1 MATLAKRFARRLKE
15 FLLRSTAVFGV
26 LLIALLGASGCSTS
40 HQPIPSKTVEV
51 ADLKATVIP
60 EPNPPQTGDNVLD
73 VNLADSSGNPVPNA
87 NITATAV
94 TTLTGNTGATESA
107 RSAGN
112 GAYRIPI
119 HTPVS
124 ELYIVTMTVQRT
136 GKKDVVM
143 KYGIKPQ

>member
-1 MATLAKRFARRLKE
+1 MISKAVIGLALVG
-15 FLLRSTAVFGV
+15 LVAV
-26 LLIALLGASGCSTS
+26 SGCSTS
-40 HQPIPSKTVEV
+40 HEPVKAKTVE
-51 ADLKATVIP
+51 AGDLRATVIP
-60 EPNPPQTGDNVLD
+60 EPNPPQSGDNVLN
-73 VNLADSSGNPVPNA
+73 VTLADTTGNPVPNA
-87 NITATAV
+87 NIAATAV

-107 RSAGN
+107 RSSGN
-112 GAYRIPI
+112 GSYRIPI